1 MSEGS
6 PLHNMASINEAA
18 AGPSLEEILSRNGLK
33 SKDLDKE
40 FSKRVR
46 DEVAVK
52 LGDWEVVGYYL
63 EFTMDELKDINRE
76 NSTRGQ
82 EFCRI
87 ALLDAWHKREC
98 EKATYLKLASVLHR
112 RQRRDLVEF
121 LCCKFQQHQDSGSN
135 SLGMKL
141 S

>member
-1 MSEGS
+1 M
-6 PLHNMASINEAA
+6 
-18 AGPSLEEILSRNGLK
+18 SRNDLK
-33 SKDLDKE
+33 STDLDKE
-40 FSKRVR
+40 CPKRIR

-52 LGDWEVVGYYL
+52 LGDWEVVGCYL
-63 EFTMDELKDINRE
+63 EFTVDELKDINRE

-87 ALLDAWHKREC
+87 ALLDAWHKREG

-112 RQRRDLVEF
+112 RQRCDLVEF
-121 LCCKFQQHQDSGSN
+121 LCGKFKIQQHQDGSR

-141 S
+141 SCTVKVKT